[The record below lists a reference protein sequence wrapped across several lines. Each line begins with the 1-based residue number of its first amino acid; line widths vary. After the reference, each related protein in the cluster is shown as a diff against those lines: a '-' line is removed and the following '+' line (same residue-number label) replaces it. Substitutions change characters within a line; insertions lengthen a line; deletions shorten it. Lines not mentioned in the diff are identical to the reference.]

1 MERFASGTLWILKEY
16 NQMNNKQRYNRSI
29 YIDAMMWSYGM
40 TKTEAKEQ
48 VKTAIN
54 NGLYGILNAIAD
66 GYYHQCKLAFN
77 CD

>member
-1 MERFASGTLWILKEY
+1 
-16 NQMNNKQRYNRSI
+16 MNKKQRYNKSI

-66 GYYHQCKLAFN
+66 GFMNNARLAFN
-77 CD
+77 QD

>member
-1 MERFASGTLWILKEY
+1 
-16 NQMNNKQRYNRSI
+16 MNKKQRYNRSI

-54 NGLYGILNAIAD
+54 NGLYGLLNAIAD
-66 GYYHQCKLAFN
+66 GFMNNARLAFN
-77 CD
+77 QD

>member
-1 MERFASGTLWILKEY
+1 
-16 NQMNNKQRYNRSI
+16 MNKKQRYNRSI

-54 NGLYGILNAIAD
+54 NRLYGVLNAIAD
-66 GYYHQCKLAFN
+66 GFMNNARLAFN
-77 CD
+77 QD

>member
-1 MERFASGTLWILKEY
+1 MSK
-16 NQMNNKQRYNRSI
+16 KQRYNRSI

-40 TKTEAKEQ
+40 TKAEAKEQ

-66 GYYHQCKLAFN
+66 GFMNNARLAFYQ
-77 CD
+77 D